1 MRTDIVAGLCLQGVA
16 CLAPLPGAALLP
28 LFGTGS
34 GAEHPHAEAQLAG
47 APAHLL
53 ARSAPIA
60 AQFHICSVEQPTQC
74 VHCAD
79 SNSLFVCR
87 AELLLHNQ
95 HKGQCAVAA
104 AAAAAAE
111 ATAVL
116 ALQVEA
122 FLQTPADHSTLHSTL
137 RDFYLLRIY
146 VLPKHGDNFSTVF

>member
-1 MRTDIVAGLCLQGVA
+1 VSPRGRLPRSPPRRRPASPLRDRQRRRTPTRRSPARRRTRSPAGKV
-16 CLAPLPGAALLP
+16 
-28 LFGTGS
+28 S
-34 GAEHPHAEAQLAG
+34 
-47 APAHLL
+47 AHC
-53 ARSAPIA
+53 
-60 AQFHICSVEQPTQC
+60 CSVSC
-74 VHCAD
+74 LFRGAGVHCAD

-146 VLPKHGDNFSTVF
+146 VLPKHGDNFLTVF

>member
-60 AQFHICSVEQPTQC
+60 AQFHVCSVEQVSIVLIQI
-74 VHCAD
+74 HCSFAGP
-79 SNSLFVCR
+79 SCCSTTSTKASARSQPQQQQQRKLQQFWLF
-87 AELLLHNQ
+87 
-95 HKGQCAVAA
+95 K
-104 AAAAAAE
+104 
-111 ATAVL
+111 
-116 ALQVEA
+116 
-122 FLQTPADHSTLHSTL
+122 
-137 RDFYLLRIY
+137 
-146 VLPKHGDNFSTVF
+146 